1 MAKFGMGSVGYKPRL
16 NEWLGKLEGFLGLP
30 FIAGKWYFVDPTSG
44 SLGNSGLSP
53 TEAFASLSTAYT
65 ACTSGAGDGIALISR
80 GTTSAGCT
88 SYLTAALDW
97 TKWGITVVGISA
109 PTKFSQRSRVSTAA
123 ANLAYLI
130 DVQGSNNIFKNVAFY
145 NSGTTG
151 AGGVLVSGDRNY
163 FENVHF
169 VGGNGMTTPT
179 VNDYSL
185 KLTGAEE
192 NTFVGCVIGTDT
204 FDKSDIAGAQL
215 ILDRDAAFSGC
226 ARNRFIGCEFLVFT
240 TAGTTMG
247 LIKLNATGDSITR
260 THIFENCM
268 FNSYRDGNVTAEV
281 TVVIGTAPNNGFII
295 FKDCVRHGFV
305 DWAAVAMTAR
315 VYSASKANA
324 EASGITIA
332 ANPS

>member
-44 SLGNSGLSP
+44 SSGNDGLSP
-53 TEAFASLSTAYT
+53 TSAFASLSTAYT

-80 GTTSAGCT
+80 GTTNAGCT

-123 ANLAYLI
+123 ADLAYLV

-151 AGGVLVSGDRNY
+151 IGGVIVSGDRNY

-169 VGGNGMTTPT
+169 VGGNGMTVPT
-179 VNDYSL
+179 VADFSL
-185 KLTGAEE
+185 KLMGAEE
-192 NTFVGCVIGTDT
+192 NTFVDCVIGTDT
-204 FDKSDIAGAQL
+204 FDKGDIAGAQL

-226 ARNRFIGCEFLVFT
+226 ARNRFFGCEFLAKSS
-240 TAGTTMG
+240 AGTTCG

-260 THIFENCM
+260 THIFKECIFHM
-268 FNSYRDGNVTAEV
+268 YRDGALTAEV
-281 TVVIGTAPNNGFII
+281 NVVIGTDPNNGFI
-295 FKDCVRHGFV
+295 FFYNCMAHGFE
-305 DWAAVAMTAR
+305 DWALATTAR
-315 VYSASKANA
+315 VYVSAPATN
-324 EASGITIA
+324 EGGGITVVA
-332 ANPS
+332 D